1 MRRKLLRRANKNL
14 NRRRPSKSPPATIR
28 QRRKVHRR
36 IQTFDILSLS
46 DNSVTMKPLTRRQL
60 SREPAQLKNIKPGES
75 VFVPDAAGGLV
86 VTRRKKNKLTA
97 EQMFAEVERICTG
110 CPPIDTL
117 TVLQEG
123 ED

>member
-1 MRRKLLRRANKNL
+1 
-14 NRRRPSKSPPATIR
+14 
-28 QRRKVHRR
+28 
-36 IQTFDILSLS
+36 
-46 DNSVTMKPLTRRQL
+46 MKTLTRRQL